1 MKSNKMFVN
10 AVNELRKQGT
20 CIFLSSH
27 ELDLVN
33 NITDSIYTIR
43 NKKLLKYNKSKSVQ
57 YTIIFDECTDTDCFR
72 NKKIKV
78 NENELQKKLMEML
91 QNGAEIKEVHKND
104 SYDYI

>member
-57 YTIIFDECTDTDCFR
+57 YTIIFDEYTDTDWFR